1 MQLFHSSASM
11 DVPYKPNSK
20 EYELDKI
27 MECVPNFS
35 EGRDLQKI
43 DEIVSP
49 FRAKAGVKL
58 LDYSNDEDHNRLVVT
73 VVGEPDALKEA
84 VIEAIGIAVEL
95 IDLNHHQG
103 QHPRMGV
110 VDVVPFI
117 PIKGCTMEDAIA
129 VSKEVGQRVASQYN
143 LPVFLYEKS
152 ASAPHREN
160 LAAIRKGEFEG
171 MKEKIHQPEWHPD
184 FGPAERHPTAGTVAI
199 GARMPLVA
207 YNINL
212 NTPSLEIA
220 HDIAKKIRFIG
231 GGLRYC
237 KAMGVELKDRG
248 ITQVSMNLTDY
259 SKTAIY
265 RAFEMVRFE
274 AKRYGVSII
283 GSEIVGL
290 VPMEALIDTA
300 SYYLGLENFSMQQ
313 VLEARIM
320 E

>member
-1 MQLFHSSASM
+1 MSWT
-11 DVPYKPNSK
+11 
-20 EYELDKI
+20 KI

-49 FRAKAGVKL
+49 FRAKTGVKL

-103 QHPRMGV
+103 QHPRMGA

-160 LAAIRKGEFEG
+160 LAAIRILTERCMTELGG
-171 MKEKIHQPEWHPD
+171 M
-184 FGPAERHPTAGTVAI
+184 
-199 GARMPLVA
+199 
-207 YNINL
+207 
-212 NTPSLEIA
+212 
-220 HDIAKKIRFIG
+220 
-231 GGLRYC
+231 
-237 KAMGVELKDRG
+237 
-248 ITQVSMNLTDY
+248 
-259 SKTAIY
+259 
-265 RAFEMVRFE
+265 
-274 AKRYGVSII
+274 
-283 GSEIVGL
+283 
-290 VPMEALIDTA
+290 
-300 SYYLGLENFSMQQ
+300 
-313 VLEARIM
+313 
-320 E
+320 

>member
-1 MQLFHSSASM
+1 M
-11 DVPYKPNSK
+11 N
-20 EYELDKI
+20 KI

-43 DEIVSP
+43 DKIVAP
-49 FRAKAGVKL
+49 FRGKPGVKL

-73 VVGEPDALKEA
+73 VVGEPEPLRDAVL
-84 VIEAIGIAVEL
+84 EAIGVAVQL
-95 IDLNHHQG
+95 IDLNHHTG
-103 QHPRMGV
+103 QHPRMGA

-117 PIKGCTMEDAIA
+117 PIKNVTMDEAIA
-129 VSKEVGQRVASQYN
+129 LSKEVGAEVAKRYN

-160 LAAIRKGEFEG
+160 LAAVRKGEFEG
-171 MKEKIHQPEWHPD
+171 MAEKIKQPEWHPD
-184 FGPAERHPTAGTVAI
+184 FGDAQRHPTAGTVAI

-207 YNINL
+207 YNVNL

-220 HDIAKKIRFIG
+220 HDIAKKVRFIG

-248 ITQVSMNLTDY
+248 ITQVSINMTDFTR
-259 SKTAIY
+259 TALY
-265 RAFEMVRFE
+265 RAFELVRIE
-274 AKRYGVSII
+274 ARRYGVSIV
-283 GSEIVGL
+283 GSEIIGL

-300 SYYLGLENFSMQQ
+300 SYYLGLENFSMEQ

>member
-1 MQLFHSSASM
+1 M
-11 DVPYKPNSK
+11 N
-20 EYELDKI
+20 KI

-43 DEIVSP
+43 DKIVAP
-49 FRAKAGVKL
+49 FRGKQGVKL

-73 VVGEPDALKEA
+73 VVGEPEPLRDAVL
-84 VIEAIGIAVEL
+84 EAIGVAVEL

-103 QHPRMGV
+103 QHPRMGA

-117 PIKGCTMEDAIA
+117 PIRNVTMEEA
-129 VSKEVGQRVASQYN
+129 VALSKEVGKEVAKRYN

-160 LAAIRKGEFEG
+160 LAAVRKGEFEG
-171 MKEKIHQPEWHPD
+171 MAEKIKQPEWHPD
-184 FGPAERHPTAGTVAI
+184 FGLAERHPTAGTVAI

-248 ITQVSMNLTDY
+248 ITQVSINMTDY
-259 SKTAIY
+259 TRTALY
-265 RAFEMVRFE
+265 RAFELVRVE
-274 AKRYGVSII
+274 ARRYGVSIV
-283 GSEIVGL
+283 GSEIIGL
-290 VPMEALIDTA
+290 VPMEALIHTA
-300 SYYLGLENFSMQQ
+300 SYYLGLENFSMEQ
-313 VLEARIM
+313 VLEARM
-320 E
+320 